1 MINFLKI
8 TIVIKIKRLKEEWRQ
23 LYDQCQKQKNLK
35 QKKWF
40 KKHVIRYHNNSKSN
54 VPRQPLWNMSASGT
68 FHLYPCLWYH
78 QDTSNRQLY
87 NRFRK
92 NARYQQRFQ
101 ENRVGCYRFF
111 SNLLRY
117 SWPLYQ
123 VNEMQGEAL
132 YPLQQI
138 SKQVESPSS
147 NWIKLLCIK

>member
-8 TIVIKIKRLKEEWRQ
+8 TIVIKIKRLKEKWRQ

-101 ENRVGCYRFF
+101 ENRVGGYRILM
-111 SNLLRY
+111 NLILTVLIYLIIAKKRLSGY
-117 SWPLYQ
+117 IYLHRIKGG
-123 VNEMQGEAL
+123 N
-132 YPLQQI
+132 
-138 SKQVESPSS
+138 SPCSS
-147 NWIKLLCIK
+147 GPK